1 MSTIPVVP
9 APSSATPITASKTA
23 TVVTTVASHPLIHL
37 IVVATLVYG
46 GVVGF
51 EDLVTKHDASVAV
64 AQLKKEGVDTTTT
77 TALLAQLQTQQAA
90 DEARDAQA
98 QATILSLISK
108 MKAGDAA
115 TKKQVQTD
123 STLDLQSA
131 AARLAT
137 QTKSSDVGTQNG
149 LVTMSLPLTRI
160 VVADLDELPQAQADV
175 TNLQGQLTAETTRA
189 TDVQSELDTAQQA
202 IAADKTEL
210 IQSVKADNAACK
222 VQVDAQAAKDR
233 KRGIWVAIG
242 SFVGGVILGSRL

>member
-1 MSTIPVVP
+1 MSTTPVVP
-9 APSSATPITASKTA
+9 VPVKPPSTTIA
-23 TVVTTVASHPLIHL
+23 TVANHPLLYLL
-37 IVVATLVYG
+37 IVAGLVYG
-46 GVVGF
+46 GIVGF
-51 EDLVTKHDASVAV
+51 EDLVAKHDASVAA

-77 TALLAQLQTQQAA
+77 TALLAQLQTQQSA

-123 STLDLQSA
+123 STLDLQAA
-131 AARLAT
+131 AARLSA
-137 QTKSSDVGTQNG
+137 QTKSGDVGTQNG

-202 IAADKTEL
+202 IAADKAEL
-210 IQSVKADNAACK
+210 IQTVKADNAACK
-222 VQVDAQAAKDR
+222 VQVDAQVAKDR